1 MKPCWT
7 RWRTLHKWLSDW
19 LTDVAIYIFSPSSDD
34 SLLILINEQWISSFA
49 RTLLPTGF
57 RNQSELNKGFWLAMP
72 QWKWYSTA
80 GDGKTEQPREI
91 EMGKKVKRK
100 KGWIVREIHLGLQ
113 NRLKAKAVQIACA
126 HRLNETVGSNEDKID
141 TAEAFLFFF
150 WLPPSSPVKQPAA
163 SLRNFRVLEHFF
175 RFFFFCLAFLPLL
188 TGMIYHQYWTILFSS
203 MAIISGGVVLGVL
216 ERAIVGKEQ
225 RTVLG

>member
-150 WLPPSSPVKQPAA
+150 DFHPAHQLSNRPHHYGTSEYSST
-163 SLRNFRVLEHFF
+163 FF
-175 RFFFFCLAFLPLL
+175 VFFFFALRFCL
-188 TGMIYHQYWTILFSS
+188 YWLEWFIINIGRSFFRPWLSS
-203 MAIISGGVVLGVL
+203 QGV
-216 ERAIVGKEQ
+216 
-225 RTVLG
+225 